1 MGNVMAA
8 FPGLIRRLGVDPSGQ
23 LVHVGAHEGQEMPYY
38 YEAGFTNITLVEPI
52 PDLARQLRTRFP
64 MTEVVEAA
72 CTDRDNE
79 LAQLHVMAKTNMSTL
94 VAPQS
99 RDQVVDSYLVQT
111 RRLDAIAPNAKV
123 AVIDAQGLELEVLE
137 GAPWDSLELLIVE
150 SCTEDDSTMASPYD
164 LVTEVVTTHGFVEVD
179 RWVRDYDFVNKWA
192 RGNRQQKVTGGE
204 VRDVVFQRGDLL

>member
-38 YEAGFTNITLVEPI
+38 YEAGFTNIVLVEPI
-52 PDLARQLRTRFP
+52 PQLVRQLRTRFP
-64 MTEVVEAA
+64 GADVVQAA
-72 CTDRDNE
+72 CSDVDGSANFH
-79 LAQLHVMAKTNMSTL
+79 LMAKSNMSTL
-94 VAPQS
+94 ADPLPI
-99 RDQVVDSYLVQT
+99 DHVVDTFVVST
-111 RRLDAIAPNAKV
+111 RRLDSIAPNAKV